1 MTYRLHFPA
10 DVFDIY
16 KQLPDEAR
24 QDLAVCLVDAQ
35 EDPLGHSEPYGE
47 DDGLIRTVARGH
59 VTACSPAPHSDS
71 VPARTPV
78 RWAHP
83 RGPLGEPSPDGG

>member
-1 MTYRLHFPA
+1 MTYRLSFPA

-16 KQLPDEAR
+16 KQLPDRAR

-47 DDGLIRTVARGH
+47 DDGIIRTVARGH
-59 VTACSPAPHSDS
+59 VTA
-71 VPARTPV
+71 VIMV
-78 RWAHP
+78 
-83 RGPLGEPSPDGG
+83 GEATSTLTVLAVAYAGE

>member
-16 KQLPDEAR
+16 KQLPGQAR

-35 EDPLGHSEPYGE
+35 QDPLGHSEPYGE
-47 DDGLIRTVARGH
+47 DDGIIRTVARGH
-59 VTACSPAPHSDS
+59 VTAVILVGNPTSILTVLAI
-71 VPARTPV
+71 AY
-78 RWAHP
+78 A
-83 RGPLGEPSPDGG
+83 GG